1 MTEEVTGLLRRAR
14 EEKGLSFKEAEER
27 THVPVYY
34 LQLLEGEG
42 DPRLLAEVL
51 YLIPF
56 LRTYAT
62 FLGLDPAI
70 TVAQFI
76 RAMQKGETPVAPPPA
91 KSRQLFSRTVVV
103 LLIVVA
109 LAALSLWWLTS
120 QQG

>member
-14 EEKGLSFKEAEER
+14 EEKGLSFEEAEEK
-27 THVPVYY
+27 THVPMYY
-34 LQLLEGEG
+34 LQILEGEG
-42 DPRLLAEVL
+42 DPRLLAETL

-62 FLGLDPAI
+62 FLGLDPAV

-76 RAMQKGETPVAPPPA
+76 RAMQQGDTPVVSPPV
-91 KSRQLFSRTVVV
+91 KSRRLFARTVAV
-103 LLIVVA
+103 LLMVIV
-109 LAALSLWWLTS
+109 LAVLSLWWLTR